1 MGRIHADLF
10 AFLKRHPVGRLLIPC
25 ICPSQFC
32 PAQLETYLA
41 AKFCMQQATQGLK
54 KQDKDNNHQIINFAL
69 LLLETD
75 LVNYACKIVSIV
87 VGTVDVCICEAFRLK
102 VLATTGCCLHTDEG
116 TEAFIRLQVS
126 NFSGKQRTLPRQLK
140 RYPKV
145 WGLDLF
151 QKHQDPVS
159 HDFLSWSQ
167 AASFRADSKVLKQ
180 EPWRV
185 PGMKR
190 CRLLTKGWPLRHSNL
205 GWT

>member
-116 TEAFIRLQVS
+116 TEAFIRLQRCPTFQGNS
-126 NFSGKQRTLPRQLK
+126 E
-140 RYPKV
+140 RYPDN
-145 WGLDLF
+145 WRDT
-151 QKHQDPVS
+151 QKFEVSTFFKNTKIQCHMTFFRGRKLPVS
-159 HDFLSWSQ
+159 EQILRSWNRSRGGCLVWND
-167 AASFRADSKVLKQ
+167 AAF
-180 EPWRV
+180 
-185 PGMKR
+185 
-190 CRLLTKGWPLRHSNL
+190 
-205 GWT
+205 